1 MKVAPCDM
9 ADVEVVGFMDVFL
22 VIVIEWLGH
31 PAASPMAA
39 AGVRPQ

>member
-1 MKVAPCDM
+1 VDGPLNG
-9 ADVEVVGFMDVFL
+9 VQNLVGFMDVFL
-22 VIVIEWLGH
+22 VIEWLGH

>member
-1 MKVAPCDM
+1 VDGPLNG
-9 ADVEVVGFMDVFL
+9 VQNLVGFMDVFL
-22 VIVIEWLGH
+22 VIVMEWLGH